1 LGTADDLLA
10 PTGETLTQVQNRVLG
25 TAAGAPL
32 YRYIPGFLILSV
44 RAGVRFAERH
54 ELILDL
60 ENITDKNYRGISWGM
75 DAPGR
80 SFGFRHNYRF

>member
-10 PTGETLTQVQNRVLG
+10 STGETLAQVQNRVLG
-25 TAAGAPL
+25 TAASAPL
-32 YRYIPGFLILSV
+32 YRSIPGFLILSV
-44 RAGVRFAERH
+44 RAGFRFGERH
-54 ELILDL
+54 EVILDV
-60 ENITDKNYRGISWGM
+60 ENVTDKSYRGISWGM